1 MFVLLEDHDTD
12 LFVALLGIMV
22 VVSCFVLPAVKVAEE
37 VFREMLVTLT
47 LELGVTVILQVA
59 VFPLPSEALQVIV
72 AVPADLAVTSPE
84 LLTEAM
90 LELFDDQVTDLF
102 VALLGVIVATSCLVL
117 PTVIETEDAL
127 RVMFV
132 TFLSVLF
139 SLIVILKS

>member
-47 LELGVTVILQVA
+47 LELGVTVILQIA